1 MRLFVAL
8 DIPDEIR
15 RRLADYAE
23 RLRQEIPQFAA
34 ARWTRVDGLHVTL
47 KFIGE
52 YPEAKLPQLR
62 DALVKIAS
70 PTFDVSFAGAEFFPN
85 ARSPRVLVAG
95 VSAGRELAALAQ
107 SVEETCAR
115 LGIEQERRAYHPH
128 LTLARFKPEKAL
140 AAGAQR
146 VLEAPPPRFGTMTA
160 AEFILFQSQLSPKGS
175 RYTRLERFS
184 FSN

>member
-15 RRLADYAE
+15 RGLADYSE
-23 RLRQEIPQFAA
+23 NLRQTIPQFAS
-34 ARWTRVDGLHVTL
+34 ARWARVEGLHVTL

-52 YPEAKLPQLR
+52 YPEAKLPHLK
-62 DALVKIAS
+62 DALAEITS
-70 PTFDVSFAGAEFFPN
+70 PTFDVSFGGVEFFPN

-95 VSAGRELAALAQ
+95 VSAGPELVALAK
-107 SVEETCAR
+107 SVEEACANV
-115 LGIEQERRAYHPH
+115 GIEQEERAYHPH
-128 LTLARFKPEKAL
+128 LTLARFKPEKSL

-160 AEFILFQSQLSPKGS
+160 AEFILFQSQLSPQGS
-175 RYTRLERFS
+175 RYTRLERFP
-184 FSN
+184 FGR